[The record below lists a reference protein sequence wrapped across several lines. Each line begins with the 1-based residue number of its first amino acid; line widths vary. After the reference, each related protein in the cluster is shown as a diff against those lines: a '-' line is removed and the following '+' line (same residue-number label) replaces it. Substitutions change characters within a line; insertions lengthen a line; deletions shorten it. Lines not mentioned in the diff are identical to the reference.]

1 MLHEFVTGNTDVK
14 INCLRRCLQDLKKE
28 KDEDIDE
35 GQIVGFVDAVNWV
48 EEAYLSFKNALQGI
62 KN

>member
-1 MLHEFVTGNTDVK
+1 ME
-14 INCLRRCLQDLKKE
+14 KE

-48 EEAYLSFKNALQGI
+48 EEAYLGFKNALQGI